1 MPKRKPR
8 KARPREKNVPKGY
21 DSLWE
26 YKLHKDILKNWKLRG
41 DLIKY
46 VIEKTYEID
55 FVREIE
61 GKLILLEVKGRFW
74 DHAEYS
80 KYIWIR
86 KTLPK
91 NTELVVLFQK
101 PLVPMPGAKKRKNG
115 TKRSHA
121 EWADRNNFRWFS
133 EESLPDEWKI

>member
-1 MPKRKPR
+1 MKRKPR
-8 KARPREKNVPKGY
+8 KIRPREKNIPKGY

-26 YKLHKDILKNWKLRG
+26 YQLHQELLKNWRLRG
-41 DLIKY
+41 DYIKY

-61 GKLILLEVKGRFW
+61 DKLILLEVKGRFW

-80 KYIWIR
+80 KYIWLR
-86 KTLPK
+86 RALPK
-91 NTELVVLFQK
+91 NTELVFLFQK
-101 PLVPMPGAKKRKNG
+101 PEAPMPGAKKRKDG

-121 EWADRNNFRWFS
+121 EWADKNKFIWYS
-133 EESLPDEWKI
+133 EETLPKEWRE

>member
-1 MPKRKPR
+1 MKRKPR
-8 KARPREKNVPKGY
+8 KIRPREKNIPKGY

-26 YKLHKDILKNWKLRG
+26 YQLHQELLKNWRLRG
-41 DLIKY
+41 DYIKY

-61 GKLILLEVKGRFW
+61 DKLILLEVKGRFW

-80 KYIWIR
+80 KYIWLR
-86 KTLPK
+86 KALPK
-91 NTELVVLFQK
+91 NTELVFLFQK
-101 PLVPMPGAKKRKNG
+101 PEAPMPGAKKRKDG

-121 EWADRNNFRWFS
+121 EWADKNKFIWYS
-133 EESLPDEWKI
+133 EESLPKSWR

>member
-1 MPKRKPR
+1 MKRKPR
-8 KARPREKNVPKGY
+8 KIRPREKNIPKGY

-26 YKLHKDILKNWKLRG
+26 YKLHKDLLRNWRLRG

-55 FVREIE
+55 FVREI
-61 GKLILLEVKGRFW
+61 GDKLILLEVKGRFW

-80 KYIWIR
+80 KYIWLR
-86 KTLPK
+86 KALPK
-91 NTELVVLFQK
+91 NTELVFLFQK
-101 PLVPMPGAKKRKNG
+101 PEAPMPGAKKRKDG

-121 EWADRNNFRWFS
+121 EWADKNKFIWYS
-133 EESLPDEWKI
+133 EESLPKSWR

>member
-80 KYIWIR
+80 KYLWLR
-86 KTLPK
+86 KAIPK
-91 NTELVVLFQK
+91 DMELVFLFQK
-101 PLVPMPGAKKRKNG
+101 PQAPMPGAKKRRDG

-121 EWADRNNFRWFS
+121 EWADKNNFRWFS
-133 EESLPDEWKI
+133 EENLPYEWRI

>member
-1 MPKRKPR
+1 MKRKPR
-8 KARPREKNVPKGY
+8 KIRPREKNIPKGY

-26 YKLHKDILKNWKLRG
+26 YKLHKDLLRNWRLRG

-55 FVREIE
+55 FVREI
-61 GKLILLEVKGRFW
+61 GDKLILLEVKGRFW

-80 KYIWIR
+80 KYIWLR
-86 KTLPK
+86 KTLPE
-91 NTELVVLFQK
+91 NTELVFLFQK
-101 PLVPMPGAKKRKNG
+101 PQAPMPAAKKRKDG

-121 EWADRNNFRWFS
+121 EWADKNKFTWYS
-133 EESLPDEWKI
+133 EESLPKSWR